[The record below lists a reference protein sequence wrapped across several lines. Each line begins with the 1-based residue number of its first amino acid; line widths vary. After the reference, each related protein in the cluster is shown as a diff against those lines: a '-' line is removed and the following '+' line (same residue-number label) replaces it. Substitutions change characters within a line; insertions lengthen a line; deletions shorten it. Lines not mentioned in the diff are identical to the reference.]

1 MKAKNWTN
9 EIMESTNGMVK
20 IIPNKLL
27 FDTIQNRINLEN
39 KVSNKWIFVAAA
51 SFTLLISINI
61 NLLRSTN
68 AKSNSQS
75 ETIISTISNTNQLY

>member
-75 ETIISTISNTNQLY
+75 ETFISTISNTNQLY